1 MRTITAFIK
10 RHAVPTYHAL
20 AFAISWGGI
29 IIVVGPGGVTGTTKP
44 PDVLLPFV
52 YLAMLAGPSVASLLL
67 TGLVDGTAG
76 FRELVSRLLK
86 WRVGAR
92 WYAAALLT
100 APLLMTDTLRAVAN
114 TEELNCERIA
124 VLERRTR
131 RIEGSVHA
139 LAKEQR
145 NGASDPRSRRCRLV
159 CSGGEYANQTRHCR

>member
-10 RHAVPTYHAL
+10 RYAVLMYYAL

-67 TGLVDGTAG
+67 TGLVDGKAG

-100 APLLMTDTLRAVAN
+100 APLLMTAIPFALSLVSPASSLRM
-114 TEELNCERIA
+114 
-124 VLERRTR
+124 TR
-131 RIEGSVHA
+131 RPFCWSVSW
-139 LAKEQR
+139 R
-145 NGASDPRSRRCRLV
+145 DFWWASSRS
-159 CSGGEYANQTRHCR
+159 